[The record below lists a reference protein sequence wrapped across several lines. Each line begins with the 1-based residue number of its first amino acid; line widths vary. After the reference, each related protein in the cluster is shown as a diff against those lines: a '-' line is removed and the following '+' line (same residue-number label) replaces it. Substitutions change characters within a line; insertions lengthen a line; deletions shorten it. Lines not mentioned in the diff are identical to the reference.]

1 MRRDLRE
8 AGNRGSRRTSP
19 PSICEGG
26 RTSSFWRGDWK
37 CRCRR
42 RAVRPVMLE
51 LRVAGVPQLQRTFS
65 GAGRSPFHVNSLLRV
80 CEEHSIISISW
91 IWEQALERLSELQRP
106 WLVSDRTR
114 VGSWVF

>member
-1 MRRDLRE
+1 
-8 AGNRGSRRTSP
+8 
-19 PSICEGG
+19 
-26 RTSSFWRGDWK
+26 
-37 CRCRR
+37 
-42 RAVRPVMLE
+42 MLE